1 MPWWSQKE
9 QDDEK
14 KMGEKKQLKTIFD
27 TFDSMFYIWIQ
38 DVLLTMKTFIL
49 LIHHS
54 NVVLVLL
61 LIFFWRKKSQP
72 PKVHFYSISKQMI
85 LPPWS
90 SPANP
95 SSSEGT
101 CPKLQR
107 RHTRTQHVDEEEEE
121 EDRKQRKSSL
131 SSPLPGHSLLHLH
144 LPTSGRSSTFS
155 GKTLGL
161 SLAPATTPLWN
172 FGLYHCIFYIN
183 ELLFCKNF
191 CGKIYL
197 RTYLKTFSLAFR

>member
-1 MPWWSQKE
+1 MM
-9 QDDEK
+9 K
-14 KMGEKKQLKTIFD
+14 KRWERKSSWKPFLT
-27 TFDSMFYIWIQ
+27 
-38 DVLLTMKTFIL
+38 LLTVWFLFGYKMCYL
-49 LIHHS
+49 LWKHLYCWSITAMLFLYYYH
-54 NVVLVLL
+54 
-61 LIFFWRKKSQP
+61 IFFGEKKSQP

-107 RHTRTQHVDEEEEE
+107 RHTRTQHVDEEEE

-172 FGLYHCIFYIN
+172 YGLYHCVFYIN
-183 ELLFCKNF
+183 ELSFCKNILW
-191 CGKIYL
+191 KDILMYL
-197 RTYLKTFSLAFR
+197 SKDIFSCFQVRVLLLLL